1 MVNALRRTRA
11 NPKTPDWFLGV
22 LQTFW
27 SSKSEKPQDQ
37 IYALLGF
44 LEESTRPYDG
54 VFHVDYE
61 RTVEEVFT
69 DVVDYCISAP
79 RSVDELSNQLENPGQ
94 DLNASE
100 GVGIVS
106 FGQYRLTKRAHG
118 PLNIL
123 CASFSLHHDPGWP
136 SWLPDWRHFRGV
148 YSIDHLTSSRFR
160 ASADRPTE
168 YRFSPDRRAITITG
182 HKIDTIKEPSDYVTQ
197 CWTALGERLTYARGS
212 RPLIKQ
218 VRGWMDFAGTRGGAA
233 AGAGVSDTERFWRTL
248 VFDSGPRLWT
258 DEVPTSWCEMSLE
271 SLENSLD
278 DDDMFEEASLLRWL
292 QSTTH
297 FRMFTVSSTNRY
309 LMVPFHAVEG
319 DVVCILL
326 GCDVPVVLREVDGYW
341 LWVGDCFCMDWMH
354 GEVLPPDGVGLQTF
368 ELH

>member
-100 GVGIVS
+100 GGGHHGCQIGGTFAAFIQSITSQAVG
-106 FGQYRLTKRAHG
+106 FGQAQ
-118 PLNIL
+118 I
-123 CASFSLHHDPGWP
+123 A
-136 SWLPDWRHFRGV
+136 LPN
-148 YSIDHLTSSRFR
+148 
-160 ASADRPTE
+160 
-168 YRFSPDRRAITITG
+168 TG
-182 HKIDTIKEPSDYVTQ
+182 F
-197 CWTALGERLTYARGS
+197 
-212 RPLIKQ
+212 PLIAEQ
-218 VRGWMDFAGTRGGAA
+218 
-233 AGAGVSDTERFWRTL
+233 
-248 VFDSGPRLWT
+248 
-258 DEVPTSWCEMSLE
+258 
-271 SLENSLD
+271 
-278 DDDMFEEASLLRWL
+278 LR
-292 QSTTH
+292 
-297 FRMFTVSSTNRY
+297 
-309 LMVPFHAVEG
+309 
-319 DVVCILL
+319 
-326 GCDVPVVLREVDGYW
+326 
-341 LWVGDCFCMDWMH
+341 
-354 GEVLPPDGVGLQTF
+354 
-368 ELH
+368 